1 MFLHTCGGVV
11 YLKVIDAFELLVENP
26 VISARKLSFPG
37 MIIIRE
43 KEEGFK
49 VSFVCSSCDD
59 KVIPV
64 KEIRVRCGNCGELLE
79 LRDGYKLANLS
90 GIYCD
95 KCIKRLQMQGNSSTP
110 FSIFNS
116 IKNYLKE

>member
-1 MFLHTCGGVV
+1 MFLHTCGSVV

-37 MIIIRE
+37 MGIIRE

-49 VSFVCSSCDD
+49 VSFVCPPCD

-64 KEIRVRCGNCGELLE
+64 KEVRVRCGNCGELLE
-79 LRDGYKLANLS
+79 LHDGYKLANLS

-95 KCIKRLQMQGNSSTP
+95 KCIKRLQAQGTNSTP
-110 FSIFNS
+110 FNIFNS